1 MFLRYTRRF
10 KDGKEHRY
18 WSIVENHRGA
28 DRRVIQRQVLYLGEI
43 NDSQKAAWCRSIE
56 VFESGSGEWRQ
67 MALFPQDRQ
76 APELAH
82 EVVHI
87 RLDQLQVKRPRQWG
101 ACWLACELWRQ
112 LRLDEFWRGKVPPRR
127 GRAGLFGNL
136 KTLGGYWVIDS
147 RSGWAA

>member
-28 DRRVIQRQVLYLGEI
+28 DRRVIQRQGLYLGEI

-67 MALFPQDRQ
+67 MGPFPQERPG
-76 APELAH
+76 PELAP
-82 EVVHI
+82 EGVAI
-87 RLDQLQVKRPRQWG
+87 RLDSPQMK
-101 ACWLACELWRQ
+101 
-112 LRLDEFWRGKVPPRR
+112 PPRPW
-127 GRAGLFGNL
+127 
-136 KTLGGYWVIDS
+136 GGGWV
-147 RSGWAA
+147 GVG